1 MASSDN
7 TANCAS
13 SNVLLSDNDLL
24 IKSLRSLCLV
34 SRRTFVINDTIPGAS
49 ASVVAQTMSDGN
61 HFLSDCVANR
71 LTADVERV

>member
-1 MASSDN
+1 MASADN
-7 TANCAS
+7 TANRAS
-13 SNVLLSDNDLL
+13 SNVLFSDNDLL
-24 IKSLRSLCLV
+24 IKSLCSLCLV

-71 LTADVERV
+71 LTAAVERV